1 MMSASRPWM
10 VLISL
15 GILVGLQSASAGR
28 PDGQGGET
36 MTEQCDAGDRGPAGK
51 KGTEF
56 TGETKR
62 PAGDLV
68 LWYPRPAGKWTEAL
82 PVGNGR
88 LGAMVF
94 GGVGEERIQFNDD
107 TLWVGKPHDY
117 AHKGAAKHLPAI
129 RKLLFEGKQRD
140 AQDLAGKEFMSVP
153 LRQVPYQPF
162 ADVKLEFAGHDKVA
176 DYRRTLDIDQAVAG
190 VEYRVGGVTFRR
202 EVLSSAPDQVIAIRI
217 SADKPGQVSFTAS
230 LPSPHSGTTTAAAA
244 GDVLTMRGRVST
256 YKNKRTKTEIECVIR
271 FEARLKVSVDGGKA
285 SVSDESITV
294 TGADAATL
302 ILAGA
307 TNYNGYEDVTADP
320 AARCGA
326 TLKALGGKS
335 YDAIRKAHVADH
347 QKLFRRVSLDLGK
360 TPAADRP
367 TDVRIKTFAES
378 DDPQF
383 AALYFQFGR
392 YLMIAG
398 SRPGS
403 QPLNLQGIWNESTTP
418 PWDSKYTVNIN
429 TEMNY
434 WPAEMCNLAECHQ
447 PLFDALD
454 DLVLSGRKTA
464 KEHYNCRGW
473 VLHHNFDLWRGTAPI
488 NASNHG
494 IWPTGGA
501 WLCQHLWLH
510 YAFSGDKE
518 FLAKRAYP
526 IMKEAALFFV
536 DYLVEDPRNDK
547 GWLISGPSN
556 SPEIGGLVMGPTM
569 DHQIIRNLFGN
580 CIAASEILGV
590 DEEFRKKLVDMRKR
604 IAPNQIGK
612 HGQLQEWLEDR
623 DNPKEH
629 HRHTSHLWGLHPGNE
644 ITLRGTPKLHA
655 AAKQSLQFRG
665 DGGTGW
671 SKAWKVNFWAR
682 LEDGDHSFL
691 MLQGLLS
698 KSTMP
703 NMFDTHPP
711 FQIDGNFGGA
721 SGITEML
728 LQSHAGELHL
738 LAALPSAWQSGSVKG
753 LRARGAFGVDITWK
767 GGKLTAATIRA
778 KVDGPCRVRSRTPI
792 TVAGVDVKQPEKGV
806 YVFDAKAGGV
816 YELTAAK

>member
-1 MMSASRPWM
+1 MSVSRRWM
-10 VLISL
+10 LVAVSV
-15 GILVGLQSASAGR
+15 GVLVGVPFASAAG
-28 PDGQGGET
+28 PEGQEGGM
-36 MTEQCDAGDRGPAGK
+36 MTEECNAGAPGPAGK

-88 LGAMVF
+88 LGAMIF

-117 AHKGAAKHLPAI
+117 SHKGAAKHLPEI
-129 RKLLFEGKQRD
+129 RKLLFEGQQRE
-140 AQDLAGKEFMSVP
+140 AQNLAGKEFMSVP

-162 ADVKLEFAGHDKVA
+162 GDLKLEFAGHDKVA
-176 DYRRTLDIDQAVAG
+176 DYLRTLDIDRAVAG
-190 VEYRVGGVTFRR
+190 VQYRVGEVTFRR
-202 EVLSSAPDQVIAIRI
+202 EVLS
-217 SADKPGQVSFTAS
+217 DKPGAVSFVAS
-230 LPSPHSGTTTAAAA
+230 LPSPHPGTTTAAVAD
-244 GDVLTMRGRVST
+244 DVLAMRGRVPT
-256 YKNKRTKTEIECVIR
+256 YRNKRTKTEVECVIR
-271 FEARLKVSVDGGKA
+271 FEARLKVFVDGGKA
-285 SVSDESITV
+285 EVSDESIV
-294 TGADAATL
+294 VSGADAATL
-302 ILAGA
+302 LLVGA
-307 TNYNGYEDVTADP
+307 TNYKGYEDVTADP
-320 AARCGA
+320 AARCAA
-326 TLKALGGKS
+326 TLKALGDKR
-335 YDAIRKAHVADH
+335 YDAIRKQHVADH

-378 DDPQF
+378 DDPHL

-434 WPAEMCNLAECHQ
+434 WPAEMCNLAECHL

-501 WLCQHLWLH
+501 WLCQNLWWH

-526 IMKEAALFFV
+526 IMKGAALFFV
-536 DYLVEDPRNDK
+536 DYLVEDSRNDK

-556 SPEIGGLVMGPTM
+556 SPENGGLVMGPTM

-580 CIAASEILGV
+580 CIAASEVLGV
-590 DEEFRKKLVDMRKR
+590 DKELRGKLADMRKR

-612 HGQLQEWLEDR
+612 HGQLQEWLEDK
-623 DNPKEH
+623 DNPKNH
-629 HRHTSHLWGLHPGNE
+629 HRHVSHLWGLHPGNE

-671 SKAWKVNFWAR
+671 SKSWKVNFWAR
-682 LEDGDHSFL
+682 LENGDHAFL
-691 MLQGLLS
+691 MLQGLLG

-711 FQIDGNFGGA
+711 FQIDGNFGGT

-738 LAALPSAWQSGSVKG
+738 LAALPSAWSSGSVKG
-753 LRARGAFGVDITWK
+753 LRARGAFGVDIAWK
-767 GGKLTAATIRA
+767 GGRLTAATIRA
-778 KVDGPCRVRSRTPI
+778 KLDGPCRIRSRTP
-792 TVAGVDVKQPEKGV
+792 VAISGVKVRQPEKDV